1 MSVSPNSNID
11 DVILAVAREQWRKV
25 AFVIAMIVDA
35 RNHQPVEGDYD
46 FVAARIVALVEEGR
60 LESQGDLSNWRH
72 SEVRL
77 PK

>member
-11 DVILAVAREQWRKV
+11 DAILAVACEEWRKV
-25 AFVIAMIVDA
+25 AFIIAKIVDA
-35 RNHQPVEGDYD
+35 RNHQPVEDDYD
-46 FVAARIVALVEEGR
+46 FVAARIVALDEEGR
-60 LESQGDLSNWRH
+60 LESQGDLSSWRH